1 MTASFVLQNPTIEF
15 IVDGNVIKTENTYP
29 KLTLSNDKEHLI
41 GVQVSHPI
49 QNAEDADVKV
59 KFEYKW
65 TDVWKGGSEGPR
77 MKEPGFEELKN
88 ALYFDCIVYTSF
100 ALFACPYKLFNSDM
114 TAARQFLFPF

>member
-1 MTASFVLQNPTIEF
+1 MQNPTIEF

-88 ALYFDCIVYTSF
+88 HCTLIVLSIQALLFLP
-100 ALFACPYKLFNSDM
+100 ALINYSIAI
-114 TAARQFLFPF
+114 